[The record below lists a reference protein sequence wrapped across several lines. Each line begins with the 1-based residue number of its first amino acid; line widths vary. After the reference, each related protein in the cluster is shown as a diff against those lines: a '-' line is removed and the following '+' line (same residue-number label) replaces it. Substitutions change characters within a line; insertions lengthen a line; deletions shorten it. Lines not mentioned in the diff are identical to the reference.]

1 MSDSPPRR
9 ISGSSVLAAALV
21 LGAGAIAW
29 FGSAGAGGPEAPG
42 PALTLAA
49 PPADRGA
56 NPMTR
61 VVSRGGLPTRVVIP
75 AAQVDTPVVELG
87 VVLDDGQPQWQTAWH
102 AAGHHMDSAL
112 PGQPGNMVIT
122 GHVSV
127 ADRGNLAVF
136 ADLEDLAV
144 GDAIDVSSGETTYR
158 YQVTGV
164 EVVAPEAVGVLRSD
178 SSSMVTLITCTKDL
192 RHRLVVT
199 GRLSG
204 VVTPGITA

>member
-9 ISGSSVLAAALV
+9 ISGSSMLAAALV

-29 FGSAGAGGPEAPG
+29 YGSAGSGGKDAAG

-49 PPADRGA
+49 APAESGGQ
-56 NPMTR
+56 PMTR

-87 VVLDDGQPQWQTAWH
+87 VVLEEGEPQWQTAWR

-136 ADLEDLAV
+136 AELGGLAV
-144 GDAIDVSSGETTYR
+144 GDAIDVSSGEATYR

-164 EVVAPEAVGVLRSD
+164 EVVAPEEVGVLRSD
-178 SSSMVTLITCTKDL
+178 SSSTVTLITCTKDL

-204 VVTPGITA
+204 VVTPGTTA